1 MHPQIVHLRA
11 LTSMCVNLHQAL
23 KCIQTLLS
31 VSSTAA
37 QVSKRRTCCA
47 GHSLGGFTAASC
59 AILNTRIHHCTT
71 FEAPGLTTFYH
82 KLAEQSGDAEFWD
95 TKITNYVTIPNPI
108 NMCQKHLG
116 EVYRV
121 YTRTEC
127 KTDMLH
133 VFKCLF
139 GSCVRTLNWLLL
151 ANVLVTA
158 GRVLAGGVTNFL
170 ACADVLSSER
180 SWATFKVTHPSHRL
194 LDSCSVYPADAVTPL
209 HLAGSCSCH
218 STVVYSRLVEAS
230 ATRVVLRPHPT
241 EQDYGGCTGFIQLRV
256 WSSGLPS
263 LWSCSVCL
271 VYADVCR
278 NFCTGLIGRR
288 ICPGFRNGSMIESNL
303 LFVVMFASEVKN
315 CCERQSHLNPDLRL
329 GL

>member
-1 MHPQIVHLRA
+1 MAGTH
-11 LTSMCVNLHQAL
+11 
-23 KCIQTLLS
+23 
-31 VSSTAA
+31 
-37 QVSKRRTCCA
+37 TCCA

-59 AILNTRIHHCTT
+59 AILNTHIHHCTT

-158 GRVLAGGVTNFL
+158 GRVLVGGISNFM

-180 SWATFKVTHPSHRL
+180 SWATFKATYLSHDLRSSAGQQCCVLSCQLSLSTHAFCRL
-194 LDSCSVYPADAVTPL
+194 L
-209 HLAGSCSCH
+209 HLAHHC
-218 STVVYSRLVEAS
+218 TV
-230 ATRVVLRPHPT
+230 
-241 EQDYGGCTGFIQLRV
+241 
-256 WSSGLPS
+256 LPA
-263 LWSCSVCL
+263 V
-271 VYADVCR
+271 
-278 NFCTGLIGRR
+278 
-288 ICPGFRNGSMIESNL
+288 
-303 LFVVMFASEVKN
+303 
-315 CCERQSHLNPDLRL
+315 
-329 GL
+329 

>member
-1 MHPQIVHLRA
+1 
-11 LTSMCVNLHQAL
+11 MCVNLHQAL